1 MIAAM
6 LAVAGGLARHVLCF
20 RILWEAT
27 YGELVRRG
35 ISDYMIAPIAVSSP
49 IEKIRPS
56 AEVMK
61 GVKAVPTASTTSH
74 ATRTLAGP

>member
-20 RILWEAT
+20 RALWEAT

-35 ISDYMIAPIAVSSP
+35 TIWWVIEASIKSSSP
-49 IEKIRPS
+49 VRPAHQLMIE
-56 AEVMK
+56 
-61 GVKAVPTASTTSH
+61 
-74 ATRTLAGP
+74 ATFGI